1 MLTVPKW
8 YLKLGKTA
16 GQRQR
21 KYRSMLDK
29 YLVKH
34 GMKRDP
40 TMSSGHFIGGDLWV
54 DEMRKKLSAAL
65 KKKTKKPRR
74 SAKKKPSRKR

>member
-8 YLKLGKTA
+8 YEELGKTA
-16 GQRQR
+16 IQRQR

-29 YLVKH
+29 YLVSH

-40 TMSSGHFIGGDLWV
+40 TMSSGYFIGGNLWLQ
-54 DEMRKKLSAAL
+54 EMRKKLSAAL
-65 KKKTKKPRR
+65 KKKSKQPPG
-74 SAKKKPSRKR
+74 SDPPDSNQA

>member
-1 MLTVPKW
+1 MLTVPEW
-8 YLKLGKTA
+8 YKKLGKTA

-40 TMSSGHFIGGDLWV
+40 TMSSGHFIGGELWV
-54 DEMRKKLSAAL
+54 GEMRKKLSAAL
-65 KKKTKKPRR
+65 KKK
-74 SAKKKPSRKR
+74 AKKPSGSDPPDSD